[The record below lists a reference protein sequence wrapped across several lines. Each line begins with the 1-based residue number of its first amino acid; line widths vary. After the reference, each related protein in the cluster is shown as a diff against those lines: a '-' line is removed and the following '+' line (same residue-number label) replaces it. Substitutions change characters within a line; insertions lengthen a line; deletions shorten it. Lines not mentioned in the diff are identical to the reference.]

1 MLLKFGNFD
10 GGIDFPYKGFFFFR
24 FFFELDSRG
33 SVKGL
38 ESSLSRVLRCRPYLI
53 RGIRYYCYWS

>member
-1 MLLKFGNFD
+1 MGVLT
-10 GGIDFPYKGFFFFR
+10 FPIRDFFFFR